1 MISNSLTKRRSLVFF
16 PYLALLSMLGFL
28 ATDMYLPA
36 FNQIEASLNTSASL
50 VAMTLTCFL
59 GGLALGQLAYGSLC
73 DRFGKR
79 NTLMAGL
86 GLFALSSVLLG
97 FTQDISVFFALRVVQ
112 AFGACSAAVIW
123 QALVMER
130 FSETEARRVFSSIM
144 PLVALSPALAPLMG
158 AWVSE
163 QMGWRAI
170 FIILA
175 ILGLLLAAMTPALA
189 GNSKASESQTPIS
202 VGSIL
207 KNHVFQNNVAI
218 FGACSAAFFCY
229 LTLWPAVMQ
238 HHGYAAAEIGLS
250 FIPQTLA
257 FMLGGFTCK
266 KMLTKHSPEAIKN
279 TLITGFVVL
288 SLALFLLT
296 QLGAGIES
304 VLWVFAILAAING
317 AVYPLLVTDA
327 LAPFSSNATKAAG
340 WQNFLQLGMAFIAS
354 AAVALIAHWFEK
366 AIGVGIL
373 VCAGIVLLAWWRMNW
388 SAWRDNWCFP
398 DPARIAV
405 KADREQK
412 PSSEGTQ
419 LRKTQQRKD
428 KHTGSDTE
436 H

>member
-1 MISNSLTKRRSLVFF
+1 
-16 PYLALLSMLGFL
+16 MLGFL

-36 FNQIEASLNTSASL
+36 FNQIESSLNTSASL

-59 GGLALGQLAYGSLC
+59 GGLAIGQLAYGSLC
-73 DRFGKR
+73 DKFGKR

-86 GLFALSSVLLG
+86 GVFAVSSILLG
-97 FTQDISVFFALRVVQ
+97 FTENISVFFVLRVIQ

-123 QALVMER
+123 QALVMEK
-130 FSETEARRVFSSIM
+130 FDEGEARKVFSSIM

-163 QMGWRAI
+163 QFGWRAI

-175 ILGLLLAAMTPALA
+175 IVGLLLAAMTPALA
-189 GNSKASESQTPIS
+189 KESRTRSQSEPIL
-202 VGSIL
+202 VKNIL
-207 KNHVFQNNVAI
+207 KNRAFQNNVAI

-257 FMLGGFTCK
+257 FMLGGFACK
-266 KMLTKHSPEAIKN
+266 KALHSHSPEAIKN
-279 TLITGFVVL
+279 MLITGFVVL
-288 SLALFLLT
+288 SLVLFLLT
-296 QLGAGIES
+296 QLGAGILA
-304 VLWVFAILAAING
+304 VLWVFAALAAING

-327 LAPFSSNATKAAG
+327 LAPFSNNATKAAG

-366 AIGVGIL
+366 AIGTGIL
-373 VCAGIVLLAWWRMNW
+373 VCAAIVLVAWWRMNW
-388 SAWRDNWCFP
+388 STWRGSWCFP
-398 DPARIAV
+398 DPARMGV
-405 KADREQK
+405 LRTEKREHSDNDTKTHGVCNVSSQQK
-412 PSSEGTQ
+412 
-419 LRKTQQRKD
+419 
-428 KHTGSDTE
+428 DTD
-436 H
+436 

>member
-1 MISNSLTKRRSLVFF
+1 
-16 PYLALLSMLGFL
+16 
-28 ATDMYLPA
+28 MYLPA

-59 GGLALGQLAYGSLC
+59 GGLAIGQLAYGSLC

-97 FTQDISVFFALRVVQ
+97 FTQDIRVFFALRVLQ

-123 QALVMER
+123 QALVIER
-130 FSETEARRVFSSIM
+130 FSEAEARRVFSSIM

-175 ILGLLLAAMTPALA
+175 IIGLLLAAMTPALTNKQNA
-189 GNSKASESQTPIS
+189 ADEQTPIA
-202 VGSIL
+202 VGEIL
-207 KNHVFQNNVAI
+207 KNTAFQNNVAI

-257 FMLGGFTCK
+257 FMLGGFACK
-266 KMLTKHSPEAIKN
+266 KMLVKHNPEAIKN

-288 SLALFLLT
+288 SVVLFLLT
-296 QLGAGIES
+296 QLGTGIES
-304 VLWVFAILAAING
+304 VLWVFAIMAAING
-317 AVYPLLVTDA
+317 AIYPLLVTDA
-327 LAPFSSNATKAAG
+327 LAPFSNNATKAAG
-340 WQNFLQLGMAFIAS
+340 WQN
-354 AAVALIAHWFEK
+354 
-366 AIGVGIL
+366 
-373 VCAGIVLLAWWRMNW
+373 LLA
-388 SAWRDNWCFP
+388 
-398 DPARIAV
+398 ARYGV
-405 KADREQK
+405 YCVGGGGVDS
-412 PSSEGTQ
+412 P
-419 LRKTQQRKD
+419 LV
-428 KHTGSDTE
+428 
-436 H
+436 

>member
-36 FNQIEASLNTSASL
+36 FNQIEASLGTSASL

-59 GGLALGQLAYGSLC
+59 GGLAMGQLAYGSLC
-73 DRFGKR
+73 DKFGKK
-79 NTLMAGL
+79 NTLMMGL
-86 GLFALSSVLLG
+86 GVFALSSILLG
-97 FTQDISVFFALRVVQ
+97 FTEDISVFFVLRVVQ

-130 FSETEARRVFSSIM
+130 FDEGEARKVFSSIM

-158 AWVSE
+158 AWISE
-163 QMGWRAI
+163 QYGWRAI

-175 ILGLLLAAMTPALA
+175 IVGMLLAAVTPALA
-189 GNSKASESQTPIS
+189 KESGIKEKARPIK
-202 VGSIL
+202 VGDIL
-207 KNHVFQNNVAI
+207 KNNVFQNNVAI

-250 FIPQTLA
+250 FIPQTLS
-257 FMLGGFTCK
+257 FMLGGFACK
-266 KMLTKHSPEAIKN
+266 KALNSHSPQVIKN
-279 TLITGFVVL
+279 MLITGFVSL
-288 SLALFLLT
+288 SVVLFLLT
-296 QLGAGIES
+296 QLGAGIEA
-304 VLWVFAILAAING
+304 VLWVFAVLAAVNG

-340 WQNFLQLGMAFIAS
+340 WQNFIQLGMAFIAS

-366 AIGVGIL
+366 AIGAGIL
-373 VCAGIVLLAWWRMNW
+373 VCAAIVLVAWCRMNW
-388 SAWRDNWCFP
+388 RTWRSSWCFP
-398 DPARIAV
+398 DPSRVGIEWTDKSRKSNRHNVAGRHR
-405 KADREQK
+405 DNSDQK
-412 PSSEGTQ
+412 RDIE
-419 LRKTQQRKD
+419 
-428 KHTGSDTE
+428 
-436 H
+436 

>member
-36 FNQIEASLNTSASL
+36 FNQIESSLNASASL

-59 GGLALGQLAYGSLC
+59 GGLAIGQLAYGSLC

-86 GLFALSSVLLG
+86 GLFALSSVMLG
-97 FTQDISVFFALRVVQ
+97 FTENISVFFMLRVIQ

-130 FSETEARRVFSSIM
+130 FDEGEARRVFSSIM

-163 QMGWRAI
+163 QYGWRAI

-175 ILGLLLAAMTPALA
+175 IVGLLLAAVTPVLA
-189 GNSKASESQTPIS
+189 KESRVRKQAEPVP
-202 VGSIL
+202 VGKIL
-207 KNHVFQNNVAI
+207 KNSAFQNNVAI

-257 FMLGGFTCK
+257 FMLGGFACK
-266 KMLTKHSPEAIKN
+266 KALNSYSPQVIKN
-279 TLITGFVVL
+279 MLITGFVVL
-288 SLALFLLT
+288 SLVLFLLT
-296 QLGAGIES
+296 QLGSGIQA
-304 VLWVFAILAAING
+304 VLWVFAALAAING

-340 WQNFLQLGMAFIAS
+340 WQNFIQLGMAFIAS
-354 AAVALIAHWFEK
+354 AAVAMIAHWFEK
-366 AIGVGIL
+366 AIGAGIL
-373 VCAGIVLLAWWRMNW
+373 MCAAIVMLAWWRMN
-388 SAWRDNWCFP
+388 SATWRSSWCFP
-398 DPARIAV
+398 DPSRVALGRV
-405 KADREQK
+405 
-412 PSSEGTQ
+412 SSE
-419 LRKTQQRKD
+419 REKD
-428 KHTGSDTE
+428 LPAKSNSRE
-436 H
+436 